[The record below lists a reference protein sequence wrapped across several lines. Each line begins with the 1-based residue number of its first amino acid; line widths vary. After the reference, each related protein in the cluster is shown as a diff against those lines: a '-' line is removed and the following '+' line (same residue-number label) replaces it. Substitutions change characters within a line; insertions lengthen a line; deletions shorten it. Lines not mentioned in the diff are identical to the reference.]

1 MTTHNYGRASRQGV
15 VIMKPAAMRARA
27 MILIASMAAVAA
39 LSGLASC
46 GGSDNGPT
54 ATRFKSTML
63 VSDGAVAA
71 AHTDPNLK
79 NAWGVAFNPKG
90 FVWVAN
96 NGTQTATLY
105 DGNGVVQSLVVAI
118 PATASGPASPT
129 GIVFNGS
136 TTDFMV
142 SQAGKTG
149 AAAFIFVGEGGS
161 VTAWSPAVDLTHAI
175 TVSDSSA
182 AGAVYKGL
190 AIATASTGQ
199 RLYATDFHNNR
210 IDVFD
215 NAFQKVT
222 LAGAF
227 QDSQIPGNFAPF
239 GIQAIAQKLYV
250 TYAQQ
255 DADAHDD
262 VAGAGLGF
270 VDVFDTDGH
279 LLQRLDHVSQLNAPW
294 GVTQAPGNFGTL
306 SNDIL
311 IGNFGDGTIQ
321 AFDPTSG
328 KLVGTV
334 TNPDGSTF
342 AQSGLW
348 GLAFGNGLNAQP
360 TNTLFFAAGPNDEA
374 DGVYGRLDM
383 Q

>member
-215 NAFQKVT
+215 AAFHRAT
-222 LAGAF
+222 LPGGF
-227 QDSQIPGNFAPF
+227 QDSSLPAGYAPF
-239 GIQAIAQKLYV
+239 GIQAIGDRVYV
-250 TYAQQ
+250 SYAQRAAAG
-255 DADAHDD
+255 DDD
-262 VAGAGLGF
+262 VKGAGLGAI
-270 VDVFDTDGH
+270 DVFDTAGK
-279 LLQRLDHVSQLNAPW
+279 LVKQLARGGALNAPW
-294 GVTQAPGNFGTL
+294 GMAMAPSNFGTYSGKL
-306 SNDIL
+306 L
-311 IGNFGDGTIQ
+311 VANFGDGKINAYDPETGALSGTLGKAGGAALTI
-321 AFDPTSG
+321 D
-328 KLVGTV
+328 
-334 TNPDGSTF
+334 
-342 AQSGLW
+342 GLW
-348 GLAFGNGLNAQP
+348 GIAFGPGVNSQP
-360 TNTLFFAAGPNDEA
+360 TNTLFFTAGPGDEA
-374 DGVYGRLDM
+374 HGLYGRIDM
-383 Q
+383 M